1 MQASDVAANLMKRL
15 RRPIVEFSVISGGLD
30 AGGATKR
37 FAVQF
42 NDPTAERVPRL
53 GASSDRQIAD
63 VSLRRLALPGNARL
77 RQSARKQLSYDLFEV
92 HNGHL
97 TAIAVKRNAD
107 ASPSYS
113 GDPKMDKSDE
123 QMSMGERL
131 KTARKHRKLSQ
142 IRLAEMTGVSQSTI
156 SDIERGRNAGST
168 ESAKLAAALGVSAL
182 WLSTGRGPKHEEA
195 PIRPVQPHKQ
205 INTNLMIQCMHA
217 ATAFQA
223 QTGTRLDDD
232 DLLRLACRLYEQ
244 HYDTPTKTAN
254 ELLGYLMTINELL
267 DTSQIDRNK

>member
-1 MQASDVAANLMKRL
+1 MHASDVAASLMKRL
-15 RRPIVEFSVISGGLD
+15 TRPVSALSAISGGLC

-42 NDPTAERVPRL
+42 DDPTTERVSRLRSPAERQV
-53 GASSDRQIAD
+53 AD
-63 VSLRRLALPGNARL
+63 VPLRRLALSGDAGL
-77 RQSARKQLSYDLFEV
+77 RPSARYQLSYDLFEV
-92 HNGHL
+92 HKEHL
-97 TAIAVKRNAD
+97 TAIAVKRNTD
-107 ASPSYS
+107 AHLSYS
-113 GDPKMDKSDE
+113 GGPKMDKSDD

-131 KTARKHRKLSQ
+131 KTARKQRKLSQ

-205 INTNLMIQCMHA
+205 INTHLMIQCMHA

-244 HYDTPTKTAN
+244 HHDTPAKTAN

-267 DTSQIDRNK
+267 DTSQTDRDK